1 MFDIGFWEL
10 VLISIVSLV
19 ILGPQRLPQTVRF
32 VLGWVRRSKQVASEL
47 RSKLESELGLE
58 ELNQD
63 LNQGRNRVFNSKLNA
78 ELSEVQQSVS
88 IPQVRPR
95 ASYSPAPKVS
105 AAQAKQEN
113 SETLE
118 KKESTL

>member
-10 VLISIVSLV
+10 VLISMVSLV

-32 VLGWVRRSKQVASEL
+32 VVSWVRRSKQVASEL
-47 RSKLESELGLE
+47 GSKLESELGLE

-63 LNQGRNRVFNSKLNA
+63 LNQGRNRVFDSKLKA
-78 ELSEVQQSVS
+78 ELNELQQSVS
-88 IPQVRPR
+88 IPKVRPR
-95 ASYSPAPKVS
+95 ASYPPAPKS
-105 AAQAKQEN
+105 STAEAKQEN